1 MKRAPDNSEHRPPR
15 SPLSDEELLRY
26 ARQLR
31 LPEIGVEGQIRLRST
46 KVLIVGVGG
55 LGSPAATY
63 LAAAGV
69 GCLGLAD
76 FDVVEHSNLHRQ
88 ILHATADVGIPKL
101 RSAESAIRQL
111 NPNVRVILHEGR
123 LTAATV
129 RGIIAPYDIVVDG
142 SDNFST
148 RYLVSDACALAGKPY
163 VYGSIFRFEGQ
174 ASVFDAGRG
183 PCYRCLYPQPP
194 SADLVPSCAESG
206 VIGIVPGLIG
216 LIQATETLKLILG
229 KGHPLVGRLLLFNA
243 LEMKFSEVAV
253 AKNPDC
259 ALCGPHPSIREPSDM
274 PRY

>member
-1 MKRAPDNSEHRPPR
+1 MKHAPDNSANRPAVT
-15 SPLSDEELLRY
+15 PLSDEELLRY

-31 LPEIGVEGQIRLRST
+31 LPEIGAEGQARLRSA

-63 LAAAGV
+63 LATAGV

-76 FDVVEHSNLHRQ
+76 FDVVDHSNLHRQ

-111 NPNVRVILHEGR
+111 NPNVQVILHEGR
-123 LTAATV
+123 LTAAAV
-129 RGIIAPYDIVVDG
+129 RDIIEPYDIVVDG
-142 SDNFST
+142 SDNFPT
-148 RYLVSDACALAGKPY
+148 RYILNDACALAGKPY

-174 ASVFDAGRG
+174 VSVFDARRG
-183 PCYRCLYPQPP
+183 PCYRCLYPHPP
-194 SADLVPSCAESG
+194 EANLVPPGAESG
-206 VIGIVPGLIG
+206 IIGVVPGLIG

-229 KGHPLVGRLLLFNA
+229 KGRSLVGRLVLFDA
-243 LEMKFSEVAV
+243 LDMKFREVAV

-259 ALCGPHPSIREPSDM
+259 ALCGSRPTIREPSDK
-274 PRY
+274 PRR